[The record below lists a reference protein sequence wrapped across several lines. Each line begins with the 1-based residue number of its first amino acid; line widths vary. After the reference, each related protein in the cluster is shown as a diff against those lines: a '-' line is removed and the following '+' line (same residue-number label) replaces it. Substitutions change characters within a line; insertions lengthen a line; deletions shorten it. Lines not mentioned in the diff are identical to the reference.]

1 MNTENPFQRQQSDS
15 PSMGITLAPL
25 VDVVFLLL
33 IFFMV
38 STTFQVQPGLE
49 VNLPH
54 SSTTTEVQSEPWII
68 TIKSNGNLYLDNEQV
83 SLADLKEQ
91 IVDTQQRGVILKADR
106 QVPHGAVVSVLD
118 QVKQAGISVVDIS
131 TRPVD
136 ESS

>member
-1 MNTENPFQRQQSDS
+1 MNTDEPFQRQQSKP

-49 VNLPH
+49 VNLPQ
-54 SSTTTEVQSEPWII
+54 SSTTTEVESEPWVI
-68 TIKSNGNLYLDNEQV
+68 TIQPDGALFLDDTEV
-83 SLADLKEQ
+83 SLTELKEQ
-91 IVDTQQRGVILKADR
+91 IMDTERGVILKADR

-118 QVKQAGISVVDIS
+118 QVKNAGIKVINIS

-136 ESS
+136 ETQ

>member
-1 MNTENPFQRQQSDS
+1 MNTDEPFQRQQSES

-54 SSTTTEVQSEPWII
+54 SSTTAEVQSEPWVI
-68 TIKSNGNLYLDNEQV
+68 TIQTNGNLYLDNDQV

-91 IVDTQQRGVILKADR
+91 IVDTERGVILKADR
-106 QVPHGAVVSVLD
+106 QVPHGTVVSVLD

>member
-1 MNTENPFQRQQSDS
+1 MNPDDPFQRRQSES
-15 PSMGITLAPL
+15 SSMGITLAPL

-49 VNLPH
+49 VNLPQS
-54 SSTTTEVQSEPWII
+54 SSTTEVESEPWVI
-68 TIKSNGNLYLDNEQV
+68 TIRPEGNLYLDNEQI
-83 SLADLKEQ
+83 SLSDLKETLGES
-91 IVDTQQRGVILKADR
+91 DRGVILKADR

-118 QVKQAGISVVDIS
+118 QVKEAGIGVVDIS